1 LISFFSATI
10 LQQLNFYSFRKVKYH
25 DSLRIDPEIEKETAN
40 YWRFKHEN
48 FQRGKP
54 HLLTLIKRTQSATK
68 EGTGVSASASVTG
81 RSASPQPDFPKS
93 SNQINNDTATEVQN
107 LKLRIEE
114 MTKNID
120 ELTAMVKEV
129 SLKQEDSDDYS
140 GASVGYKRKKF
151 SVEGEAAVM
160 DTCMNGPDEIRP
172 DEMLSSMELD
182 EMIALP
188 VPSMP
193 SVPVPHGVVR
203 ETSTSTQ
210 GSDLAFVDTFFTSF
224 KDEPANDFD
233 DVFIQDAD
241 VPPHFSHLP
250 TTSTARETTE
260 QYSINER
267 PDPELMKRLG
277 DALMLLPRDTQE
289 MIINRLIAAITS
301 ADFISN
307 ISSSSSSANNEVSQ
321 QQIIEGKAIVQDVV
335 ADAPQTSDEEEKAP
349 YPLAAATLAALLKH
363 YSSQLQRGETSASTN
378 KNGPVAKSIPV
389 IPVHA

>member
-1 LISFFSATI
+1 MIV
-10 LQQLNFYSFRKVKYH
+10 QQLNFYSFRKVKYH

-54 HLLTLIKRTQSATK
+54 HLLSLIKRTQSATK
-68 EGTGVSASASVTG
+68 EGGGMSASASVTG
-81 RSASPQPDFPKS
+81 SSSSPQPEIAKS
-93 SNQINNDTATEVQN
+93 SNQINNDTATEVQH
-107 LKLRIEE
+107 LKMRIEE

-129 SLKQEDSDDYS
+129 SLKQEDGDDYS

-151 SVEGEAAVM
+151 SVEAEAAALGNACM
-160 DTCMNGPDEIRP
+160 DGPDEIRP
-172 DEMLSSMELD
+172 DDMLSSMELD

-188 VPSMP
+188 VSSMP
-193 SVPVPHGVVR
+193 SAPVPDGIVR

-210 GSDLAFVDTFFTSF
+210 SSDFAFVDTFFTSF

-250 TTSTARETTE
+250 NPSTNTARESKE
-260 QYSINER
+260 PSSSNDR

-277 DALMLLPRDTQE
+277 DALMLLPRETQE
-289 MIINRLIAAITS
+289 IIVNRLIAAITS
-301 ADFISN
+301 ADFMSN
-307 ISSSSSSANNEVSQ
+307 MSSSSSK
-321 QQIIEGKAIVQDVV
+321 EGTHQKSSEDKAIVEDVV
-335 ADAPQTSDEEEKAP
+335 ADAPQTSEEQEKAP

-363 YSSQLQRGETSASTN
+363 YSSQLQRGESSASTN